1 MWLAAS
7 GLMVIEFV
15 SGLSLAQWYMQCS
28 VKMDFGEGQSKM
40 DSGRT
45 YELASPLSCRPFLNS
60 SRWLGLVSSV
70 FFTRISCS
78 KITHA
83 NCHLVLG
90 QVGGFSPCFP
100 EQKHLGKSLDFW
112 TGQRGE

>member
-28 VKMDFGEGQSKM
+28 VKM

-90 QVGGFSPCFP
+90 QVGGFSHCFP